1 MELAVAPPHFSTI
14 RTQRSSPS
22 SCIGI
27 FGTARCYGAV
37 VAPRCDYRHANEG
50 GIGRMFVPVV
60 THEERIAFE
69 TLEAGETVLIARSET
84 IQRRDVLR

>member
-1 MELAVAPPHFSTI
+1 MVD
-14 RTQRSSPS
+14 
-22 SCIGI
+22 
-27 FGTARCYGAV
+27 
-37 VAPRCDYRHANEG
+37 PRCNYRHANEG

-60 THEERIAFE
+60 THEQRIAFE